1 MASAPAP
8 DLYPA
13 APAVAMA
20 QIAAVA
26 PDVVTA
32 RRGFYRRRGK
42 RIFDLALGSLM
53 FVSCL
58 PLMLAVALLVLL
70 TSGWPV
76 LYASERMGLD
86 GRRFWMWKF
95 RTMVHDADIVMEHW
109 KRTHPEL
116 AAQYATHYKLKDDPR
131 VTRVG
136 RFLRKSS
143 LDELPQFWN
152 VLRGDMSLVG
162 PRPYLRTLPPN
173 ARSMDIILSVRPA
186 ISGPFQVNGRS
197 ALTPQQRMRLDVDY
211 ATSVTFMRDV
221 SLLLQ
226 TFKPIARRDGD

>member
-1 MASAPAP
+1 MNDSSSQPAKSELPSSDPAP
-8 DLYPA
+8 TTT
-13 APAVAMA
+13 
-20 QIAAVA
+20 
-26 PDVVTA
+26 TA
-32 RRGFYRRRGK
+32 SLTERRGV
-42 RIFDLALGSLM
+42 D
-53 FVSCL
+53 
-58 PLMLAVALLVLL
+58 
-70 TSGWPV
+70 
-76 LYASERMGLD
+76 E
-86 GRRFWMWKF
+86 
-95 RTMVHDADIVMEHW
+95 E
-109 KRTHPEL
+109 
-116 AAQYATHYKLKDDPR
+116 
-131 VTRVG
+131 RVG

-173 ARSMDIILSVRPA
+173 ARSMEIILSVRPA

-211 ATSVTFMRDV
+211 ATGVTFMRDV

>member
-1 MASAPAP
+1 MEAGLASPPAP
-8 DLYPA
+8 ELFPA
-13 APAVAMA
+13 ASIARMGAVATG
-20 QIAAVA
+20 AV
-26 PDVVTA
+26 A

-42 RIFDLALGSLM
+42 RIFDLALGTLM

-58 PLMLAVALLVLL
+58 PLMLAVGALVLL

-76 LYASERMGLD
+76 LYASERVGLD

-109 KRTHPEL
+109 KRTHPHL
-116 AAQYATHYKLKDDPR
+116 AAQYAANYKLKDDPR

-162 PRPYLRTLPPN
+162 PRPYLPTLPPD
-173 ARSMDIILSVRPA
+173 ARSLDIIFSVRPA
-186 ISGPFQVNGRS
+186 ISGPFQVNGRN
-197 ALTPQQRMRLDVDY
+197 ALTPRQRMQFDVEY
-211 ATSVTFMRDV
+211 ALNV
-221 SLLLQ
+221 SFLGDCWLLLQ
-226 TFKPIARRDGD
+226 TFRPIAKRDGD